1 LLRFRFAEPLS
12 HIGYWGASIPEI
24 DKKAFNAVDMGEAN
38 TQLDDLM
45 DIVEVVSSTID
56 FERLYFPNRTQRT
69 ANRSAIGSTEP
80 RPFMVRGSCLP
91 PMPIEDRDQASLV
104 THALAKDTLSR
115 IRDENT
121 EQVAFRKGLVKL
133 GRICGYEII
142 DGVMDT
148 EYVTVQTPLTET
160 TGERVKGLDDVVII
174 NVLRAATPFVEGLL
188 KAFPR
193 AKQGV
198 ISAGRDEEAGMD
210 ETGAFPISIDY
221 QKLPEI
227 TKSDTV
233 VVADP
238 MLATGSTMCTVLE
251 HVLDEAEATPENLFV
266 LSAVS
271 APEGLLRV
279 GEEYPEADLLTVS
292 IDDKLDEEG
301 FIVPGLGDAGDRA
314 FRTK

>member
-1 LLRFRFAEPLS
+1 
-12 HIGYWGASIPEI
+12 
-24 DKKAFNAVDMGEAN
+24 
-38 TQLDDLM
+38 
-45 DIVEVVSSTID
+45 
-56 FERLYFPNRTQRT
+56 
-69 ANRSAIGSTEP
+69 
-80 RPFMVRGSCLP
+80 
-91 PMPIEDRDQASLV
+91 MPIEDRDQAYLV

-115 IRDENT
+115 IRDVNT
-121 EQVAFRKGLVKL
+121 EQVGFRKGLVKL

-142 DGVMDT
+142 DGVMET
-148 EYVTVQTPLTET
+148 EYVPVQTPLEET

-210 ETGAFPISIDY
+210 ESGSFPISIDY

-227 TKSDTV
+227 RSKDTV

-238 MLATGSTMCTVLE
+238 MLATGSTMCTVLDHILE
-251 HVLDEAEATPENLFV
+251 DAEEDPDNLFV

-271 APEGLLRV
+271 APAGLIRV
-279 GEEYPEADLLTVS
+279 SEEFPEADLLTVA
-292 IDDKLDEEG
+292 IDDYLNDEG